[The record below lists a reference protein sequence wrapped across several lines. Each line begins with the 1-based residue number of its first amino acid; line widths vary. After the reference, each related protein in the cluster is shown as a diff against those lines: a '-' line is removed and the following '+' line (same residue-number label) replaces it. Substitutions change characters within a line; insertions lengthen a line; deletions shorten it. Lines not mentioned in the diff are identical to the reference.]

1 MAPSKPF
8 FFRVKLNLVGIT
20 LARRRRTGCLNAWTK
35 RHTQDVA
42 AVPPLFMSA
51 TFGLNT
57 PAHMRARRVLLLA
70 AGLAALSARIE
81 AHPTTRLSGDG
92 AARVELES
100 WQVKADAARAG
111 QHISHA
117 FPSAP
122 AAEELL
128 QTSVGQQAT
137 RRVACT
143 DIQRDVNAKLT
154 ALGSAATE
162 SGDCTLSSL
171 GILSA
176 KTGSALQQTASAAE
190 TADITARV
198 AKECS
203 WSGDRS
209 AAAKSCGS
217 ESPMAIF
224 NGMGRKYKDEAG
236 LRSCMISQGNTTQ
249 SLHQLLLASGLMAD
263 AVCLNQGGSWCF
275 PKVMETDL
283 SALSIAAR
291 STATP
296 SKTTLDAACTPC
308 LISYVRAYM
317 RVTQAMA
324 ATDSAPATSAIQKQ
338 ASSFELLC
346 TKDLAGQ
353 FCMLDSE
360 LMAAS
365 RKQSALSGA
374 LLCKRGVCGMKIAHA
389 LADALPSEQKATAEQ
404 QFAAG
409 CFQDQETGPFCAQ
422 LIKEGQPSWDRVDKD
437 CGLFWDP
444 LSETIATTGNTCSPA
459 CKVTFTAFADTWGCC
474 APTMMTFAG
483 AELQAW
489 AQRQSQ
495 SCGVKLRR
503 MCNSGSALAFNVQV
517 TNLKWLWYNADVKNK
532 KLVSGYVAETV
543 VQTFG
548 VSRKLVTTTGK
559 IMSDD
564 GTELRVNMEFTTQTE
579 SDTVKK
585 IFDSNYASRRAG
597 SILSFEK
604 MDLLPASA
612 RKNPAKKMEV
622 VLVKGSM
629 QAGTSSISSS
639 NEDLK
644 FILAG
649 SVGGGCL
656 VLVVI
661 GCFLFPRRISFSRPQ
676 LSTEETLR
684 VFYMRYAPTE
694 LKDVSEIL
702 KRYGSEESLNKA
714 LREKYGADLN
724 TIRVRHGSGQPSSTN
739 IAQTNTAKKGSAIYV
754 SSQNDKKNVMQMGH
768 LGVTTNATLGIPVV
782 HPMSAAGIM
791 VGKGPTIVPPQVI
804 AGANSGLRTATRAGA
819 QRTDV
824 RDPWSTSDGM
834 DIYQTLPDR

>member
-1 MAPSKPF
+1 M
-8 FFRVKLNLVGIT
+8 RV
-20 LARRRRTGCLNAWTK
+20 RT
-35 RHTQDVA
+35 
-42 AVPPLFMSA
+42 
-51 TFGLNT
+51 
-57 PAHMRARRVLLLA
+57 LLLA
-70 AGLAALSARIE
+70 AGLATLSARIE
-81 AHPTTRLSGDG
+81 AHPTKLSGDS
-92 AARVELES
+92 ASRLELES

-111 QHISHA
+111 QRISLA

-128 QTSVGQQAT
+128 QKSVGQAT

-143 DIQRDVNAKLT
+143 DMQLDVNAKLT

-162 SGDCTLSSL
+162 PGDCTLSSL

-203 WSGDRS
+203 WSGDRT
-209 AAAKSCGS
+209 AAACGS

-296 SKTTLDAACTPC
+296 SKTTLDAACNSC

-324 ATDSAPATSAIQKQ
+324 VEDSAPATSATQKQ

-346 TKDLAGQ
+346 TKDLSGQ

-365 RKQSALSGA
+365 RKQFALSGA

-409 CFQDQETGPFCAQ
+409 CFQETGTFCAQ

-444 LSETIATTGNTCSPA
+444 FSETIATTGNTCSPA
-459 CKVTFTAFADTWGCC
+459 CKVTFTAFVETWGCC

-483 AELQAW
+483 KALQAW
-489 AQRQSQ
+489 SQRQSE

-503 MCNSGSALAFNVQV
+503 MCNSGSALAFKVQV

-532 KLVSGYVAETV
+532 KLVSRYVAETV

-579 SDTVKK
+579 SDTLKK
-585 IFDSNYASRRAG
+585 IFNSNYASRRAG

-639 NEDLK
+639 NGELK

-649 SVGGGCL
+649 SIGGGCL
-656 VLVVI
+656 LLVVI
-661 GCFLFPRRISFSRPQ
+661 GCFLFRRRISFSRPQ
-676 LSTEETLR
+676 LSTEELLR

-694 LKDVSEIL
+694 LKDVSGIL

-724 TIRVRHGSGQPSSTN
+724 MIRVRHGSAQPSSTN
-739 IAQTNTAKKGSAIYV
+739 IAQTKSAKRGSAIYV
-754 SSQNDKKNVMQMGH
+754 SCQNDQKNVMQI
-768 LGVTTNATLGIPVV
+768 GVTTNATLGIPAV

-791 VGKGPTIVPPQVI
+791 VARGPTIVPPQVI
-804 AGANSGLRTATRAGA
+804 AGAKSGLGTATRARP